1 MWETYAEIFKNMRTM
16 VNNENPP
23 LQHRNFSP
31 EKTTNLR
38 NMDWWEKD
46 YKEKAYILI
55 KSPSKRTVYTDA

>member
-1 MWETYAEIFKNMRTM
+1 MRTM

-38 NMDWWEKD
+38 NMD
-46 YKEKAYILI
+46 
-55 KSPSKRTVYTDA
+55 